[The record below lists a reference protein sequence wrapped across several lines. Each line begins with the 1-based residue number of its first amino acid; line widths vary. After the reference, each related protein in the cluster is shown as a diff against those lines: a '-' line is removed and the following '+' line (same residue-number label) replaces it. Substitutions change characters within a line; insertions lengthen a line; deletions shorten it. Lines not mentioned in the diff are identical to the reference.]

1 MFSIIEKKNFLL
13 FLYCFFINIFSVK
26 PVPMLKVE
34 PYYSPNQTVEISC
47 DVATFPSPII
57 TWSFIKYPYYPS
69 YENATTIRLT
79 VCNIS
84 LK

>member
-1 MFSIIEKKNFLL
+1 
-13 FLYCFFINIFSVK
+13 
-26 PVPMLKVE
+26 MLKVE

-47 DVATFPSPII
+47 DVATFPSPNI

-69 YENATTIRLT
+69 YENATMIKLT

>member
-1 MFSIIEKKNFLL
+1 
-13 FLYCFFINIFSVK
+13 
-26 PVPMLKVE
+26 MLKVE

-47 DVATFPSPII
+47 DVATFPSPNI

-69 YENATTIRLT
+69 YENATMIELT